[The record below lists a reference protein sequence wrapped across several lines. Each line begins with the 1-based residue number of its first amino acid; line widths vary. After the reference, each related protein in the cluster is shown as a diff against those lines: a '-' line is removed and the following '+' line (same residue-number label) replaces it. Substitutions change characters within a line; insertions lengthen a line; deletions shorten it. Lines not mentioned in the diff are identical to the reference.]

1 MYGLFQEEINIQGLR
16 NSVYFNKE
24 LTDFANL

>member
-1 MYGLFQEEINIQGLR
+1 MYGHFQEEINIQGLS

-24 LTDFANL
+24 LTDFAYL